1 MGAGAGGGAVN
12 PLLYALPVLFLL
24 LVAAV
29 YVLLRVEKQ
38 QKEMSARIAS
48 VVAPQTAVKELTPRG
63 IMRADE
69 EILTLT
75 DRVGKVFGFSVTKAD
90 HYMLPWPAVLAIA
103 LAIAV
108 VASMLLSGLI
118 GIIPA
123 RLTIPVVWVFLS
135 RTVFARGEAKR
146 KTILLDQFPDTLGL
160 IVRAVRVGIPVTES
174 LRVVAKE
181 APEPTRSEFFKVADQ
196 INIGTAPEH
205 ALRDLAARSGLP
217 EYGFF
222 AAALTLQAQT
232 GGGLTDTLEL
242 LAEVIRKRVAMK
254 MRGYALS
261 AEARTSSM
269 VLGSL
274 PIVTGLLLTFLNPD
288 YMNLLFTDKTGNLV
302 LGAAVLSLCT
312 GVFVMQT
319 IIRKSLS

>member
-1 MGAGAGGGAVN
+1 MN
-12 PLLYALPVLFLL
+12 PLIYAFPVFFVVLL
-24 LVAAV
+24 GAI
-29 YVLLRVEKQ
+29 YVLLKMEKQ
-38 QKEMSARIAS
+38 QKELSARIAS
-48 VVAPQTAVKELTPRG
+48 IVAPQGTVKELTPRG

-69 EILTLT
+69 EALTPI
-75 DRVGKVFGFSVTKAD
+75 DRIGKVFGFSQSKAD
-90 HYMLPWPAVLAIA
+90 HYMLPWPAILGFTLV
-103 LAIAV
+103 IAV
-108 VASMLLSGLI
+108 VASMLLSGLV
-118 GIIPA
+118 GVLPA
-123 RLTIPVVWVFLS
+123 RLTIPVVWIFLS
-135 RTVFARGEAKR
+135 RTTFARGEAKR

-196 INIGTAPEH
+196 MNIGTAPEH

-274 PIVTGLLLTFLNPD
+274 PIVTGLLLTVLNPD
-288 YMNLLFTDKTGNLV
+288 YMNLLFTDKTGNFV
-302 LGAAVLSLCT
+302 LGLAVLSLCT
-312 GVFVMQT
+312 GVFVMQM